1 MRHPNIVNQSADAFA
16 TANKYQY
23 PEMAYQTDRNMNI
36 QKSDDSSS
44 PMSQSSIQVSTR
56 AAIVFNTAP
65 ALPDL
70 EFSAQPPAHNV
81 YQDRTETPSQE
92 PATLS
97 PSRTNR
103 PFALASRS
111 PLGTLAFYGN
121 LDTPSPPR
129 RAEHLMNRRTRFE
142 REMDSLCAEAENEK
156 RERSQSRSKKASAL
170 EGVDNDDKYVGPWV
184 LGRVVGKGASGR
196 VRLARSR
203 WSRVYAAIKI
213 VPSANIS
220 DRQDDTVVLKER
232 QNLEREVSIMKL
244 LDHPNLM
251 KLYDIYE
258 LQGHFY
264 IALEYVSQGEL
275 FDYINAKGTLGTNEA
290 SFFYQQL
297 MNGLHYLHSFG
308 ICHRDLKPENLL
320 LDDYLTLKI
329 ADFGMASFQSEEE
342 WLRTSC
348 GSPHYASPEI
358 ISGAYYHGSVVDVWS
373 SGVILYAL
381 LCGRLPFD
389 DPHVPTV
396 MKLASRAEYYIPPE
410 MPQDAANLIERIFVV
425 NQKMRI
431 RSTKVSQIVSH
442 PFLRRVWVP
451 ERDMPARRAPIGP
464 PPFDPYAPCSPINRS
479 PFDDTDWNLVAGVCA
494 ILRSDDTLNVLQRIN
509 SPSDIWA
516 RRFYHLLR
524 VRRDRIENEAR
535 TFMRQQAAMQE
546 QARLASL
553 AMQNVPSVRQETF
566 PVHNK
571 ENLPP
576 VKEDSGRNESKEK
589 QGALRERR
597 SVMGE
602 HNPGASAS
610 RLSPAFSSGDDVFR
624 SAPIRASAR
633 ANSKSSGKSN
643 KAGDAEPS
651 SHTAPSWK
659 DKVSSALSLTGLR
672 TKSSKRKEVQELS
685 QVDYLPVLH
694 YTPEVPAL
702 PEFMRRMVA
711 RTPSPR
717 TALRLAQANLSPT
730 RERLSHFFAHSPTPP
745 SETAFE
751 SALDP
756 ELVSQR
762 SHRHTPSPLS
772 RPLLR
777 ERVSTIADRM
787 ITQRIPRDEVIVA
800 TSQAHALSSHLS
812 LHEPEFPFVLDS
824 PLKTTEGASG
834 KVARPRFNLHRNQI
848 EIASV
853 HDPNE
858 KPTQYELLWEGDL
871 VDCYGRCLEWLKR
884 HDVEVWMVDR
894 ETPGYHCRLEE
905 PNDVIS
911 RGSGATVHFRVDFDQ
926 LEDLPP
932 IVRWHVT
939 RIKFSL
945 EDGSKQAFSAL
956 AEKAQAA
963 YAPARVE

>member
-1 MRHPNIVNQSADAFA
+1 MD
-16 TANKYQY
+16 
-23 PEMAYQTDRNMNI
+23 I
-36 QKSDDSSS
+36 QKSDDSDS
-44 PMSQSSIQVSTR
+44 PMSQSSLTVSARSASVST
-56 AAIVFNTAP
+56 AAP
-65 ALPDL
+65 QLPNM
-70 EFSAQPPAHNV
+70 EFSSRQPPARNLYPT
-81 YQDRTETPSQE
+81 YQTEILSYE
-92 PATLS
+92 PPTFS
-97 PSRTNR
+97 PPRTNR
-103 PFALASRS
+103 PFNLASRS

-129 RAEHLMNRRTRFE
+129 RADHLINRRTRFE
-142 REMDSLCAEAENEK
+142 REMETLSAEAENEK
-156 RERSQSRSKKASAL
+156 RERSQSRNKKASAL

-220 DRQDDTVVLKER
+220 DSQDDSVAAKER
-232 QNLEREVSIMKL
+232 KNLEREVSIMKL

-275 FDYINAKGTLGTNEA
+275 FDYINAKGTLDTNEA

-320 LDDYLTLKI
+320 LDDDLTLKI

-425 NQKMRI
+425 
-431 RSTKVSQIVSH
+431 SQIVSH

-451 ERDMPARRAPIGP
+451 EKDMPVRRAPIGP
-464 PPFDPYAPCSPINRS
+464 LPFDPYAPCSPIRRS
-479 PFDDTDWNLVAGVCA
+479 PFDDTDWDLVAGVCA
-494 ILRSDDTLNVLQRIN
+494 ILRSDDVLDVLQRIN
-509 SPSDIWA
+509 SP
-516 RRFYHLLR
+516 
-524 VRRDRIENEAR
+524 RRDRIESEAR
-535 TFMRQQAAMQE
+535 SFERQRAELQE

-553 AMQNVPSVRQETF
+553 AKHQASSVIQATYA
-566 PVHNK
+566 VNDK

-576 VKEDSGRNESKEK
+576 IKQDSGRNKSKEK
-589 QGALRERR
+589 GSTVRKRRPRLRET
-597 SVMGE
+597 
-602 HNPGASAS
+602 NPEVSAS
-610 RLSPAFSSGDDVFR
+610 RLSPTLSSGDDVFR
-624 SAPIRASAR
+624 SAPIRAPAR
-633 ANSKSSGKSN
+633 INAKSN
-643 KAGDAEPS
+643 RKSEKTADPDPS
-651 SHTAPSWK
+651 MQTALSWK
-659 DKVSSALSLTGLR
+659 DKVSSALSFTGIR
-672 TKSSKRKEVQELS
+672 TKSSKRKEAQELS
-685 QVDYLPVLH
+685 EVEHLPVLH

-702 PEFMRRMVA
+702 PEFMKKMVA
-711 RTPSPR
+711 RTPSPG
-717 TALRLAQANLSPT
+717 TALRLAQAKASPT
-730 RERLSHFFAHSPTPP
+730 RRRISQFFTHSPTPP
-745 SETAFE
+745 SETALE
-751 SALDP
+751 SAPSSALASEQFP
-756 ELVSQR
+756 
-762 SHRHTPSPLS
+762 RHTPSPLS

-787 ITQRIPRDEVIVA
+787 ITQFPRDDIAVA
-800 TSQAHALSSHLS
+800 PSQPHGLSSHLS

-834 KVARPRFNLHRNQI
+834 KVSRPRFNLQHDDI
-848 EIASV
+848 EIAPAQ
-853 HDPNE
+853 DPREIPTNE
-858 KPTQYELLWEGDL
+858 YEVLWEGDL
-871 VDCYGRCLEWLKR
+871 VDCYGRCLEWLRR
-884 HDVEVWMVDR
+884 HDVDVWMVDR
-894 ETPGYHCRLEE
+894 ETLGMHCRLEN
-905 PNDVIS
+905 PDSSSNL
-911 RGSGATVHFRVDFDQ
+911 GLTKTVHFRVEFHQ
-926 LEDLPP
+926 LEHLPP

-939 RIKFSL
+939 RIKFIW
-945 EDGSKQAFSAL
+945 EDGSNQAFSDL
-956 AEKAQAA
+956 ADKLQAA
-963 YAPARVE
+963 YSPARIE